1 MVNHKCFIFV
11 QIITSTMEIDRLIK
25 AHLVNDL
32 KNLRKVVL
40 LYGPRQ
46 AGKTTLSK
54 QVIQELGLKT
64 LMVNADQSKYI
75 EVLSSRDFNRLRS
88 LVAGYE
94 LLFIDEGQRIPEI
107 GINLKILH
115 DELPELK
122 ILVTGSSSF
131 LLSGRV
137 SESLAG
143 RKKVYTLLPVSMQE
157 LRGTYNL
164 FELNDQLEERLIFG
178 SYPEV
183 INTVSPAGKEE
194 YLNDL
199 SSSFIFKDILEL
211 EMIKYPLKI
220 RELLRLLAY
229 QTGSQVSIHELGT
242 KLGLNRDTV
251 ERYLFLLEQS
261 FVIFKLPAF
270 SHNPRKEISK
280 SQKYYFYDTGIRNVL
295 IDNMKILSERNDTGA
310 LWENF
315 IIAERRK
322 YLLFNKQNVNCYFWR
337 TYSGTEIDYVEERMT
352 EYYAYEIKS
361 GKSKTRIPVSWSEE
375 YGTNFQNINKEN
387 YLDFIL

>member
-1 MVNHKCFIFV
+1 
-11 QIITSTMEIDRLIK
+11 MEINRLLKTPII
-25 AHLVNDL
+25 NDL
-32 KNLRKVVL
+32 KQLNKVVL

-54 QVIQELGLKT
+54 NIIQEVGLKT
-64 LMVNADQSKYI
+64 LMINADQSKYI
-75 EVLSSRDFNRLRS
+75 DVLSSRDLGKLRS

-143 RKKVYTLLPVSMQE
+143 RKKIYTLLPVSMQE
-157 LRGTYNL
+157 LAGIYNP

-183 INTVSPAGKEE
+183 INTVNHLEKEE
-194 YLNDL
+194 YLRDI

-220 RELLRLLAY
+220 RELLKLLAF
-229 QTGSQVSIHELGT
+229 QIGSQVSIHELGT
-242 KLGLNRDTV
+242 KLGLNRETV

-280 SQKYYFYDTGIRNVL
+280 SQKYYFFDTGIRNIL
-295 IDNMKILSERNDTGA
+295 IDNIKSLNDRNDSGA

-322 YLLFNKQNVNCYFWR
+322 YLLYNQKNFSCYFWR
-337 TYSGTEIDYVEERMT
+337 TYSGTEIDYVEET
-352 EYYAYEIKS
+352 KAEYFAYEIKS
-361 GKSKTRIPVSWSEE
+361 GKSKTRIPVSWSGE
-375 YGTNFQNINKEN
+375 YGSNFQVISKEN
-387 YLDFIL
+387 YLEFIL

>member
-1 MVNHKCFIFV
+1 
-11 QIITSTMEIDRLIK
+11 MEINRLIK
-25 AHLVNDL
+25 TQIISDL
-32 KNLRKVVL
+32 KHLNKVVL
-40 LYGPRQ
+40 LYGTRQ
-46 AGKTTLSK
+46 AGKTTISK
-54 QVIQELGLKT
+54 HIIQEISLKT
-64 LMVNADQSKYI
+64 LMINADQSKYI
-75 EVLSSRDFNRLRS
+75 DVLSSRDLGKLRS

-137 SESLAG
+137 SESLSG
-143 RKKVYTLLPVSMQE
+143 RKKIYTLLPVSMQE
-157 LRGTYNL
+157 LAGIYNR

-178 SYPEV
+178 SYPEI
-183 INTVSPAGKEE
+183 INTMSHSEKEE
-194 YLNDL
+194 YLRDI

-220 RELLRLLAY
+220 RDLLKLLAY
-229 QTGSQVSIHELGT
+229 QVGSQVSIHELGN

-280 SQKYYFYDTGIRNVL
+280 SQKYYFYDTGIRNIL
-295 IDNMKILSERNDTGA
+295 IDNMKYLHDRNDSGA

-322 YLLFNKQNVNCYFWR
+322 YLIYNQKNANCYFWR
-337 TYSGTEIDYVEERMT
+337 TYSGTEIDYVEEIME

-361 GKSKTRIPVSWSEE
+361 GKSKTRIPISWSGE
-375 YGTNFQNINKEN
+375 YGSNFQIISKVN
-387 YLDFIL
+387 YLEFIL

>member
-1 MVNHKCFIFV
+1 M
-11 QIITSTMEIDRLIK
+11 D
-25 AHLVNDL
+25 
-32 KNLRKVVL
+32 
-40 LYGPRQ
+40 
-46 AGKTTLSK
+46 
-54 QVIQELGLKT
+54 LKT
-64 LMVNADQSKYI
+64 LMVNADQSKYL
-75 EVLSSRDFNRLRS
+75 EVLSSRDLGKLRS

-143 RKKVYTLLPVSMQE
+143 RKKIYTLLPVSMQE
-157 LRGTYNL
+157 LGGINNA
-164 FELNDQLEERLIFG
+164 FELNDQLEDRLIFG

-183 INTVSPAGKEE
+183 INIVNSSAREE
-194 YLNDL
+194 YLHDI

-220 RELLRLLAY
+220 RDLLRLLAY
-229 QTGSQVSIHELGT
+229 QTGSQVSIHELGN

-280 SQKYYFYDTGIRNVL
+280 SQKYYFYDTGIRNIL
-295 IDNMKILSERNDTGA
+295 IGNMKPLSERNDTGA

-322 YLLFNKQNVNCYFWR
+322 YLLYNQKNANGYFWR
-337 TYSGTEIDYVEERMT
+337 TYAGTEIDYVEERMT
-352 EYYAYEIKS
+352 DFFAYEIKS
-361 GKSKTRIPVSWSEE
+361 GRSKKRIPVSWSEG
-375 YGTNFQNINKEN
+375 YGSNYQIINREN

>member
-1 MVNHKCFIFV
+1 MPLIPP
-11 QIITSTMEIDRLIK
+11 IMEINRLIK
-25 AHLVNDL
+25 TQLIADL
-32 KNLRKVVL
+32 SNLGKVVM

-54 QVIQELGLKT
+54 QVIQEMDLKT
-64 LMVNADQSKYI
+64 LMVNADQSKYL
-75 EVLSSRDFNRLRS
+75 EVLSSRDLGKLRS

-143 RKKVYTLLPVSMQE
+143 RKKIYTLLPVSMQE
-157 LRGTYNL
+157 LGGINNA
-164 FELNDQLEERLIFG
+164 FELNDQLEDRLIFG

-183 INTVSPAGKEE
+183 INIVNSSAREE
-194 YLNDL
+194 YLHDI

-220 RELLRLLAY
+220 RDLLRLLAY
-229 QTGSQVSIHELGT
+229 QTGSQVSIHELGN

-280 SQKYYFYDTGIRNVL
+280 SQKYYFYDTGIRNIL
-295 IDNMKILSERNDTGA
+295 IGNMKPLSERNDTGA

-322 YLLFNKQNVNCYFWR
+322 YLLYNQKNANGYFWR
-337 TYSGTEIDYVEERMT
+337 TYAGTEIDYVEERMT
-352 EYYAYEIKS
+352 DFFAYEIKS
-361 GKSKTRIPVSWSEE
+361 GRSKKRIPVSWSEG
-375 YGTNFQNINKEN
+375 YGSNYQIINREN

>member
-1 MVNHKCFIFV
+1 
-11 QIITSTMEIDRLIK
+11 MEINRLIK
-25 AHLVNDL
+25 TQLIADL
-32 KNLRKVVL
+32 SNLGKVVM

-54 QVIQELGLKT
+54 QVIQEMDLKT
-64 LMVNADQSKYI
+64 LMVNADQSKYL
-75 EVLSSRDFNRLRS
+75 EVLSSRDLGKLRS

-143 RKKVYTLLPVSMQE
+143 RKKIYTLLPVSMQE
-157 LRGTYNL
+157 LGGINNA
-164 FELNDQLEERLIFG
+164 FELNDQLEDRLIFG

-183 INTVSPAGKEE
+183 INTVNHSAREE
-194 YLNDL
+194 YLHDI

-220 RELLRLLAY
+220 RDLLRLLAY
-229 QTGSQVSIHELGT
+229 QTGSQVSIHELGN

-280 SQKYYFYDTGIRNVL
+280 SQKYYFYDTGIRNIL
-295 IDNMKILSERNDTGA
+295 IGNMKPLSERNDTGA

-322 YLLFNKQNVNCYFWR
+322 YLLYNQKNANGYFWR
-337 TYSGTEIDYVEERMT
+337 TYAGTEIDYVEERMT
-352 EYYAYEIKS
+352 DFFAYEIKS
-361 GKSKTRIPVSWSEE
+361 GRSKKRIPVSWSEG
-375 YGTNFQNINKEN
+375 YGSNYQIINREN

>member
-1 MVNHKCFIFV
+1 MPLIPP
-11 QIITSTMEIDRLIK
+11 IMEINRLIK
-25 AHLVNDL
+25 TQLIADL
-32 KNLRKVVL
+32 SNLGKVVM

-54 QVIQELGLKT
+54 QVIQEMDLKT
-64 LMVNADQSKYI
+64 LMVNADQSKYL
-75 EVLSSRDFNRLRS
+75 EVLSSRDLGKLRS

-143 RKKVYTLLPVSMQE
+143 RKKIYTLLPVSMQE
-157 LRGTYNL
+157 LGGIYNA
-164 FELNDQLEERLIFG
+164 FELNDQLEDRLIFG

-183 INTVSPAGKEE
+183 INTVNHSAREE
-194 YLNDL
+194 YLHDI

-220 RELLRLLAY
+220 RDLLRLLAY
-229 QTGSQVSIHELGT
+229 QTGSQVSIHELGN

-280 SQKYYFYDTGIRNVL
+280 SQKYYFYDTGIRNIL
-295 IDNMKILSERNDTGA
+295 IGNMKPLSERNDTGA

-322 YLLFNKQNVNCYFWR
+322 YLLYNQKNANGYFWR
-337 TYSGTEIDYVEERMT
+337 TYAGTEIDYVEERMT
-352 EYYAYEIKS
+352 DFFAYEIKS
-361 GKSKTRIPVSWSEE
+361 GRSKKRIPVSWSEG
-375 YGTNFQNINKEN
+375 YGSNYQIINREN

>member
-1 MVNHKCFIFV
+1 MI
-11 QIITSTMEIDRLIK
+11 
-25 AHLVNDL
+25 
-32 KNLRKVVL
+32 
-40 LYGPRQ
+40 YGPRQ

-54 QVIQELGLKT
+54 HIIQEIGLKT
-64 LMVNADQSKYI
+64 LIINADQSKYI
-75 EVLSSRDFNRLRS
+75 DVLSSRDLGKLRS

-131 LLSGRV
+131 LLAGRV

-143 RKKVYTLLPVSMQE
+143 RKKVFTLLPVSMGE
-157 LRGTYNL
+157 LAGIYNP
-164 FELNDQLEERLIFG
+164 FELNDQLEERIIFG

-183 INTVSPAGKEE
+183 ITTVNHFEKEE
-194 YLNDL
+194 YLRDI

-220 RELLRLLAY
+220 RDLLKLLAY
-229 QTGSQVSIHELGT
+229 QIGSQVSIHELGT
-242 KLGLNRDTV
+242 KLGMNRDTV

-261 FVIFKLPAF
+261 FVIFKLPSF

-280 SQKYYFYDTGIRNVL
+280 SQKYYFYDTGIRNIL
-295 IDNMKILSERNDTGA
+295 IDNMKFLNDRNDTGV

-322 YLLFNKQNVNCYFWR
+322 YLLYNQKNVNCYFWR
-337 TYSGTEIDYVEERMT
+337 TYSGTEIDYVEEIIE
-352 EYYAYEIKS
+352 EYFAYEIKS
-361 GKSKTRIPVSWSEE
+361 GKSKTRIPVSWSGE
-375 YGTNFQNINKEN
+375 YGSNFQIINKEN
-387 YLDFIL
+387 YLGFIM

>member
-1 MVNHKCFIFV
+1 
-11 QIITSTMEIDRLIK
+11 MEIDRLIK
-25 AHLVNDL
+25 TQVINDL
-32 KNLRKVVL
+32 IQQKKVVL
-40 LYGPRQ
+40 IYGPRQ

-54 QVIQELGLKT
+54 HIIQEIGLKT
-64 LMVNADQSKYI
+64 LMINADQSKYI
-75 EVLSSRDFNRLRS
+75 DVLSSRDLGKLRS

-107 GINLKILH
+107 GINLKILR

-122 ILVTGSSSF
+122 ILVTGSSSI

-143 RKKVYTLLPVSMQE
+143 RKKIHTLLPVSMQE
-157 LRGTYNL
+157 LAGMYNA

-183 INTVSPAGKEE
+183 INTVNHSEKEE
-194 YLNDL
+194 YLRDI
-199 SSSFIFKDILEL
+199 SSSFIFKDILEM

-220 RELLRLLAY
+220 RELLKLLAY
-229 QTGSQVSIHELGT
+229 QAGSQVSVHELGT

-280 SQKYYFYDTGIRNVL
+280 SQKYYFYDTGIRNIL
-295 IDNMKILSERNDTGA
+295 IDNMKYLNDRNDTGA

-322 YLLFNKQNVNCYFWR
+322 YLLYNQKNFNCYFWR
-337 TYSGTEIDYVEERMT
+337 TYSGTEIDYVEEIT
-352 EYYAYEIKS
+352 GEFFAYEIKY
-361 GKSKTRIPVSWSEE
+361 GKSKIRIPVSWSGE
-375 YGTNFQNINKEN
+375 YGSNFQMIGRGN
-387 YLDFIL
+387 YLEFIL

>member
-1 MVNHKCFIFV
+1 
-11 QIITSTMEIDRLIK
+11 MEINRLIK
-25 AHLVNDL
+25 TQLIADL
-32 KNLRKVVL
+32 SNLGKVVM

-54 QVIQELGLKT
+54 QVIQEMDLKT
-64 LMVNADQSKYI
+64 LMVNADQSKYL
-75 EVLSSRDFNRLRS
+75 EVLSSRDLGKLRS

-143 RKKVYTLLPVSMQE
+143 RKKIYTLLPVSMQE
-157 LRGTYNL
+157 LGGINNA
-164 FELNDQLEERLIFG
+164 FELNDQLEDRLIFG

-183 INTVSPAGKEE
+183 INIVNSSAREE
-194 YLNDL
+194 YLHDI

-220 RELLRLLAY
+220 RDLLRLLAY
-229 QTGSQVSIHELGT
+229 QTGSQVSIHELGN

-280 SQKYYFYDTGIRNVL
+280 SQKYYFYDTGIRNIL
-295 IDNMKILSERNDTGA
+295 IGNMKPLSERNDTGA

-322 YLLFNKQNVNCYFWR
+322 YLLYNQKNANGYFWR
-337 TYSGTEIDYVEERMT
+337 TYAGTEIDYVEERMT
-352 EYYAYEIKS
+352 DFFAYEIKS
-361 GKSKTRIPVSWSEE
+361 GRSKKRIPVSWSEG
-375 YGTNFQNINKEN
+375 YGSNYQIINREN

>member
-1 MVNHKCFIFV
+1 
-11 QIITSTMEIDRLIK
+11 MEIDRLIK
-25 AHLVNDL
+25 TQIISDL
-32 KNLRKVVL
+32 KQQNKVVL

-54 QVIQELGLKT
+54 HIIVEIGLKT
-64 LMVNADQSKYI
+64 LMINADQSKYI
-75 EVLSSRDFNRLRS
+75 DILSSRDLGKLRS

-143 RKKVYTLLPVSMQE
+143 RKKIYTLLPISMQE
-157 LRGTYNL
+157 LAGIKNRY
-164 FELNDQLEERLIFG
+164 ELNDQLEERLIFG

-183 INTVSPAGKEE
+183 VKTVNNAEKED
-194 YLNDL
+194 YLRDI

-220 RELLRLLAY
+220 RDLLKLLAY
-229 QTGSQVSIHELGT
+229 QAGSQVSLHELGN
-242 KLGLNRDTV
+242 KLGLNRETV

-261 FVIFKLPAF
+261 FVIFRLPAF

-280 SQKYYFYDTGIRNVL
+280 SQKYFFYDTGIRNIL
-295 IDNMKILSERNDTGA
+295 IDNMKYLNDRNDSGA

-322 YLLFNKQNVNCYFWR
+322 YLLYNQKNVPCYFWR
-337 TYSGTEIDYVEERMT
+337 TYSGTEIDYVEENKG
-352 EYYAYEIKS
+352 EYFGYEIKS
-361 GKSKTRIPVSWSEE
+361 GKSKTRIPVSWSSA
-375 YGTNFQNINKEN
+375 YGSNFLNINKDN
-387 YLDFIL
+387 YLEFIL

>member
-1 MVNHKCFIFV
+1 MPLIPP
-11 QIITSTMEIDRLIK
+11 IMEINRLIK
-25 AHLVNDL
+25 TQLIADL
-32 KNLRKVVL
+32 SNLGKVVM

-54 QVIQELGLKT
+54 QVIQEMDLKT
-64 LMVNADQSKYI
+64 LMVNADQSKYL
-75 EVLSSRDFNRLRS
+75 EVLSSRDLGKLRS

-143 RKKVYTLLPVSMQE
+143 RKKIYTLLPVSMQE
-157 LRGTYNL
+157 LGGINNA
-164 FELNDQLEERLIFG
+164 FELNDQLEDRLIFG

-183 INTVSPAGKEE
+183 INTVNHSAREE
-194 YLNDL
+194 YLHDI

-220 RELLRLLAY
+220 RDLLRLLAY
-229 QTGSQVSIHELGT
+229 QTGSQVSIHELGN

-280 SQKYYFYDTGIRNVL
+280 SQKYYFYDTGIRNIL
-295 IDNMKILSERNDTGA
+295 IGNMKPLSERNDTGA

-322 YLLFNKQNVNCYFWR
+322 YLLYNQKNANGYFWR
-337 TYSGTEIDYVEERMT
+337 TYAGTEIDYVEERMT
-352 EYYAYEIKS
+352 DFFAYEIKS
-361 GKSKTRIPVSWSEE
+361 GRSKKRIPVSWSEG
-375 YGTNFQNINKEN
+375 YGSNYQIINREN

>member
-1 MVNHKCFIFV
+1 
-11 QIITSTMEIDRLIK
+11 MEIDRLIK

>member
-1 MVNHKCFIFV
+1 MPLIPP
-11 QIITSTMEIDRLIK
+11 IMEINRLIK
-25 AHLVNDL
+25 TQLIADL
-32 KNLRKVVL
+32 SNLGKVVM

-54 QVIQELGLKT
+54 QVIQEMDLKT
-64 LMVNADQSKYI
+64 LMVNADQSKYL
-75 EVLSSRDFNRLRS
+75 EVLSSRDLGKLRS

-143 RKKVYTLLPVSMQE
+143 RKKIYTLLPVSMQE
-157 LRGTYNL
+157 LGGINNA
-164 FELNDQLEERLIFG
+164 FELNDQLEDRLIFG

-183 INTVSPAGKEE
+183 INIVNSSAREE
-194 YLNDL
+194 YLHDI

-220 RELLRLLAY
+220 RDLLRLLAY
-229 QTGSQVSIHELGT
+229 QTGSQVSIHELGN

-280 SQKYYFYDTGIRNVL
+280 SQKYYFYDTGIRNIL
-295 IDNMKILSERNDTGA
+295 IGNMKPLSERNDTGA

-322 YLLFNKQNVNCYFWR
+322 YLLYNQKNANGYFWR
-337 TYSGTEIDYVEERMT
+337 TYAGTEIDYVEERMT
-352 EYYAYEIKS
+352 DFFAYEIKS
-361 GKSKTRIPVSWSEE
+361 GRSKKRIPVSWSEG
-375 YGTNFQNINKEN
+375 YGSNYQIINREN
-387 YLDFIL
+387 YLDFIF